1 MNILY
6 TIQSVTY
13 DCLVNSKRTLNGK
26 DRYAYYYYTHRF
38 KETQYARVVSVYSA
52 YATVHA
58 WVCFIVVRHII
69 CVHLYTHKSRI
80 IDLFYCYNVV
90 LWTNDLSITY
100 RSIYVSRRYTSC
112 SNVYAIVAPSATN
125 IIWHM

>member
-26 DRYAYYYYTHRF
+26 DRCAYYYYYTHRF

-52 YATVHA
+52 YAAVHA
-58 WVCFIVVRHII
+58 
-69 CVHLYTHKSRI
+69 
-80 IDLFYCYNVV
+80 
-90 LWTNDLSITY
+90 
-100 RSIYVSRRYTSC
+100 
-112 SNVYAIVAPSATN
+112 
-125 IIWHM
+125 